1 LNSAGSVGLDPKIDE
16 RCAVAFAQKASAVGD
31 VGFNRD
37 RAGALDA
44 GADRHLLEI
53 DAEAGMALLPAGL
66 AVVAV
71 VDAEDRQVRRIDHRD
86 GGERA
91 DVHKELSV
99 AGDDEDALVRPRQ
112 REPEPHHAG
121 RAHRAAE
128 RIDVGAVAG
137 DRADV
142 AGAASQ
148 AGDEQEILVAP
159 DQRRHRF
166 APLEHEA
173 RRGGRCKG

>member
-1 LNSAGSVGLDPKIDE
+1 MVASAPTFMSSSPSPVTTRTRLAGPASAG
-16 RCAVAFAQKASAVGD
+16 
-31 VGFNRD
+31 
-37 RAGALDA
+37 
-44 GADRHLLEI
+44 
-53 DAEAGMALLPAGL
+53 
-66 AVVAV
+66 
-71 VDAEDRQVRRIDHRD
+71 
-86 GGERA
+86 
-91 DVHKELSV
+91 
-99 AGDDEDALVRPRQ
+99 
-112 REPEPHHAG
+112 PEPHHAG

-173 RRGGRCKG
+173 RRGGGCQSFGTGHHSFLKTVCSIKTVWRLSAAARAAR